1 MRMRLRLLRMVA
13 LLAAMTLVL
22 AACGD
27 GDGDGDGGDDGTGAD
42 DQTTDDSGDTDTTD
56 DAADSGDGDGGEA
69 SADGEPASG
78 PRNIIRFTFAPDPVW
93 DYLQDSGIKDE
104 MEQESGITILAAPTW
119 NEFGIYAGGHSDIVS
134 VGSFEVPLLE
144 IESGRKAVVF
154 GKYNKTRAVIAAP
167 ADSPADSICDIPPGS
182 DIAIYDTVGPAL
194 LWGVIFERACGLD
207 YRADGGDFNLTL
219 ADITNTAQ
227 LALDHEVAAA
237 QILPDF
243 SIPQLMSGDVKILD
257 DGKTA
262 PEWIAEFVG
271 GEYEGPMTNIF
282 LAGEEWYDEHPEEVA
297 FFAEM
302 WQRGLDEW
310 QANKDAI
317 IESYPQ
323 HFAAETPEQ
332 IDFIK
337 DYLAEN
343 DWFATDFYL
352 TDEWIEK
359 ESRLF
364 DLMRE
369 SGFMGEDEV
378 NPRFEVLTP

>member
-1 MRMRLRLLRMVA
+1 MRKRKAFYFTALLLVLAMVA
-13 LLAAMTLVL
+13 

-27 GDGDGDGGDDGTGAD
+27 DSE
-42 DQTTDDSGDTDTTD
+42 TTTTAA
-56 DAADSGDGDGGEA
+56 AAD
-69 SADGEPASG
+69 DGEPASG
-78 PRNIIRFTFAPDPVW
+78 PKGIIRFTFAPDPVW

-104 MEQESGITILAAPTW
+104 MEQESGILILAAPTW
-119 NEFGIYAGGHSDIVS
+119 NEFGVYAGGHADIGS
-134 VGSFEVPLLE
+134 VGSFEVPLLVK
-144 IESGRKAVVF
+144 ESGRPAVVF
-154 GKYNKTRAVIAAP
+154 GKYNMTRAVIAAP
-167 ADSPADSICDIPPGS
+167 TDSPANSICDIPKGS

-194 LWGVIFERACGLD
+194 LWGVIFEQECGLD
-207 YRADGGDFNLTL
+207 YRATGGDFNLTL

-262 PEWIAEFVG
+262 PEWIADFVG
-271 GEYEGPMTNIF
+271 GAYEGPMTNIF
-282 LAGEEWYDEHPEEVA
+282 LAREDWYDEHPDEVA
-297 FFAEM
+297 FFAKM

-310 QANKDAI
+310 HANKDTI

-332 IDFIK
+332 IQFIK
-337 DYLAEN
+337 DYLNAH
-343 DWFATDFYL
+343 DWFVTDFYL
-352 TDEWIEK
+352 TQDWIDK
-359 ESRLF
+359 ETRVF

-369 SGFMGEDEV
+369 SGFMGEGEE

>member
-1 MRMRLRLLRMVA
+1 MRKRKFYSFLALLLALAMVA
-13 LLAAMTLVL
+13 

-27 GDGDGDGGDDGTGAD
+27 
-42 DQTTDDSGDTDTTD
+42 
-56 DAADSGDGDGGEA
+56 ADSGATTTTAG
-69 SADGEPASG
+69 DGEPASG
-78 PRNIIRFTFAPDPVW
+78 PKGIIRFTFAPDPVW

-104 MEQESGITILAAPTW
+104 MEQESGILILAAPTW
-119 NEFGIYAGGHSDIVS
+119 NEFGVYAGGHADIGS
-134 VGSFEVPLLE
+134 VGSFEVPLLVK
-144 IESGRKAVVF
+144 ESGRPAVVF
-154 GKYNKTRAVIAAP
+154 GKYNMTRAVIAAP
-167 ADSPADSICDIPPGS
+167 TDSPANSICDIPAGS

-194 LWGVIFERACGLD
+194 LWGVIFEQACELD
-207 YRADGGDFNLTL
+207 YRATGGDFNLTL

-243 SIPQLMSGDVKILD
+243 SIPQLMSGDIKILD

-262 PEWIAEFVG
+262 PGWIAEFVG
-271 GEYEGPMTNIF
+271 GAYEGPMTNIF
-282 LAGEEWYDEHPEEVA
+282 LAREDWYDEHPEEVA
-297 FFAEM
+297 FFAKM

-310 QANKDAI
+310 HANKDAI

-332 IDFIK
+332 IQFIK
-337 DYLAEN
+337 DYLNAN
-343 DWFATDFYL
+343 DWFVTDFYL
-352 TDEWIEK
+352 TQDWIDK
-359 ESRLF
+359 ETRVF

-369 SGFMGEDEV
+369 SGFMGEGEE